1 MTSLLFISLI
11 LLLAV
16 ELLYEGKFGD
26 KHGVDSA
33 LALLWF
39 FMLAAFL
46 GILIGQWQAVFTYL
60 FLRIA
65 LFDAAF
71 GYLFRGSIFY
81 LGNNWT
87 DNLQKKFPHWVRI
100 TIWITSF
107 TLAILLNY
115 EKYIR

>member
-1 MTSLLFISLI
+1 MTTLLFISLI

-26 KHGVDSA
+26 KHGADSA
-33 LALLWF
+33 MALLWF
-39 FMLAAFL
+39 FMSAAFL

-87 DNLQKKFPHWVRI
+87 DNLQKKFPKYLRVAIWATFFILSTI
-100 TIWITSF
+100 TNF
-107 TLAILLNY
+107 IL
-115 EKYIR
+115 

>member
-1 MTSLLFISLI
+1 MISLLFISLI

-26 KHGVDSA
+26 KHGADSA
-33 LALLWF
+33 MALLWF
-39 FMLAAFL
+39 FMLAAFM
-46 GILIGQWQAVFTYL
+46 GILVGQWQAVFTYL

-71 GYLFRGSIFY
+71 GYLFRGDIFY

-87 DNLQKKFPHWVRI
+87 DNLQKRFPHWVRI
-100 TIWITSF
+100 CLWVISFIGATILNF
-107 TLAILLNY
+107 IL
-115 EKYIR
+115 